1 MDEKRKFPRFPVTA
15 SVICSRY
22 GRQMTMRTLDIS
34 QGGLRLE
41 ANFELGVGESMDF
54 VILIN
59 GTRIRC
65 RGKILAIEELN
76 HKVQA
81 RLSFAPPSDWEHGK
95 LSKYL
100 YRLSTGRKIA
110 FPKWVTAKW
119 VTVGLYIL
127 SALLAYLLIRSHF
140 FK

>member
-1 MDEKRKFPRFPVTA
+1 M
-15 SVICSRY
+15 S
-22 GRQMTMRTLDIS
+22 MRTLDIS
-34 QGGLRLE
+34 QGGLKLE
-41 ANFELGVGESMDF
+41 ANFDLRVGESMD
-54 VILIN
+54 VVLLIN

-65 RGKILAIEELN
+65 KGKVLAIEELG

-81 RLSFAPPSDWEHGK
+81 SLSFALPSDWEHGK

-100 YRLSTGRKIA
+100 HRLSAGRKIA

-127 SALLAYLLIRSHF
+127 SALLAYFLIRSHF

>member
-1 MDEKRKFPRFPVTA
+1 MHTV
-15 SVICSRY
+15 
-22 GRQMTMRTLDIS
+22 DIS
-34 QGGLRLE
+34 LGGLKLE
-41 ANFELGVGESMDF
+41 ANFDLRVGESMD
-54 VILIN
+54 VVLLIN

-65 RGKILAIEELN
+65 KGKILAIEELS

-81 RLSFAPPSDWEHGK
+81 RLSFASPSHWEDGK

-127 SALLAYLLIRSHF
+127 SALLAYLLIRSQF
-140 FK
+140 YK